1 MTPDEMRA
9 EAERLQRKA
18 DDLLIALQGR
28 GQAAAVRAARLEAS
42 LWAVGA
48 EIVERLERDS
58 KARFY
63 DGESE

>member
-18 DDLLIALQGR
+18 DDLVRTLR
-28 GQAAAVRAARLEAS
+28 GARHAEAVRAARLEAS
-42 LWAVGA
+42 LWAIGA
-48 EIVERLERDS
+48 EIVERLDRDS

-63 DGESE
+63 DGE